1 MKIIKKLMLVK
12 MLVFM
17 FMSCVF
23 IKFAAAVESRIIV
36 KINNSIITN
45 IDVLREE
52 KYLILLNPNLSS
64 LDKNKIN
71 NVAKASLIKEK
82 IKQIA
87 ISENS
92 FKQIDNAYLENVLES
107 IYKKINIKNKDE
119 FLEYIEKA
127 DLTYEEIISKL
138 RIEAEWN
145 QIIINKFLSE
155 LKIDKEEV
163 KKEILLTENKKTTSY
178 LLYEILYHAESK
190 EKIQELGVN
199 IKKSLKDNGFENT
212 ASIYSISQS
221 SKSGGKL
228 GWINEKSVNKKI
240 LNKISTLELG
250 EVSDPII
257 IPGGVLLLLVKDKKV
272 VESKMDINKELSRRI
287 NDLKNQ
293 QLNQFSNIYF
303 LKIKKNIIINEK

>member
-1 MKIIKKLMLVK
+1 